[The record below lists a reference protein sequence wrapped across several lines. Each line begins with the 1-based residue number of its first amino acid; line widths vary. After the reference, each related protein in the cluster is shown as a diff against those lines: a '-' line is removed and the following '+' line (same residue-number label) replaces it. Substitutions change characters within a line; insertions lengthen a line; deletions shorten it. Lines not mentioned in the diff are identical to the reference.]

1 MSEDHIFENLFDN
14 SKDELSTYAKPKKQA
29 QLKKQFNKLKH
40 KILYLNMEHEEL
52 NEEFQEIRR
61 DFIAKIMIYC
71 QNNKIQSPLES
82 SEEKNIDEKEKKS
95 PSEINDLFRQVV
107 IKTHPDK
114 NKDLSEE
121 ELEERKNLFNEAV
134 KGKDSGDF
142 GKILQAALELNVS
155 IKTVSPSLIKHLRK
169 EIQKMQKNIKQIK
182 NDIMYQWG
190 KSDQKTKQQ
199 IFELLTKN
207 LKPL

>member
-1 MSEDHIFENLFDN
+1 MSEENIFENLFDN
-14 SKDELSTYAKPKKQA
+14 SKDELSAYSKPNKQA

-82 SEEKNIDEKEKKS
+82 SEEKNIDKKEKKS
-95 PSEINDLFRQVV
+95 PSEINDLFRQVA

-114 NKDLSEE
+114 NKDLPPEE
-121 ELEERKNLFNEAV
+121 IEERKKLFNEAV
-134 KGKDSGDF
+134 KGKDSGNF
-142 GKILQAALELNVS
+142 GKILQAALELNVP
-155 IKTVSPSLIKHLRK
+155 IKTVSPSLIKHLRQ
-169 EIQKMQKNIKQIK
+169 EIQKIQKNIKQIK
-182 NDIMYQWG
+182 NDIMYKWG

-199 IFELLTKN
+199 MFELLTKN